1 MNHICNTCERSFS
14 SHSNLHTHLQ
24 IKSCIKVI
32 KKIEPL
38 QICDFCNKV
47 FKNRVEL
54 INHIGICNK

>member
-1 MNHICNTCERSFS
+1 MNHICNKCERSFS

>member
-1 MNHICNTCERSFS
+1 MNHVCNICERNFS
-14 SHSNLHTHLQ
+14 SHRNLHTHLQ

-38 QICDFCNKV
+38 QTCDYCNKV
-47 FKNRVEL
+47 FKSRIEL